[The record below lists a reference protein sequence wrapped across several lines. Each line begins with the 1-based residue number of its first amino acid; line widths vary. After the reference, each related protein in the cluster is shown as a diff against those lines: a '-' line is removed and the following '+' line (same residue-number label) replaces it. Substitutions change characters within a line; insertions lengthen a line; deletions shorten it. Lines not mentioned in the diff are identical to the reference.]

1 MLDRFGQIGSYR
13 LFSIKTA
20 SRLFNIADGHGV
32 RGCGFLSFSDFTAT
46 KPVGVEGDCRR
57 LRQPKWKSCSCY
69 RSGLCQRS
77 CDSLRRSIRNSGESH
92 YILSVGILA
101 NSLRRCDR
109 NCGGF
114 QYGDGCWLVWALR
127 RALCA
132 LRNNDLESRNVC
144 AALPSWGS

>member
-46 KPVGVEGDCRR
+46 KPVGVEGDCQR
-57 LRQPKWKSCSCY
+57 LRQSGKVVVVCCC
-69 RSGLCQRS
+69 SGLRQRS
-77 CDSLRRSIRNSGESH
+77 CDSLRRGIRNSGAS
-92 YILSVGILA
+92 YYFLSVGIPA
-101 NSLRRCDR
+101 NSLRRCAG
-109 NCGGF
+109 NSGEF
-114 QYGDGCWLVWALR
+114 QNGDGCWLVWALR

-132 LRNNDLESRNVC
+132 LRNNDSESRNVC
-144 AALPSWGS
+144 AVLPSWGS

>member
-77 CDSLRRSIRNSGESH
+77 CDSLRRGIRNSGAS
-92 YILSVGILA
+92 YYFLSVGIPA
-101 NSLRRCDR
+101 NSLRRCAG
-109 NCGGF
+109 NSGEF
-114 QYGDGCWLVWALR
+114 QNGDGCWLVWALR

-132 LRNNDLESRNVC
+132 LRNNDSESRNVC
-144 AALPSWGS
+144 ARVARLGS